1 MAKVLRLHS
10 NASTELEGW
19 KQSVQID
26 SSLIQHI
33 SDPSGGRAKRVTT
46 SIPSPLA
53 RLHLFRTAFEF
64 VVNSPKRDLSDNTI
78 YHSMVSQCLDVLELL
93 YNFQKYQQAEKRLL
107 IRRWNIAE
115 KLQQLASNPQH
126 QLLSNTLSLFLNYN
140 NPQSPFHGFTDVY
153 LIYYNYKIIAAT
165 SPFTLV
171 FTLPDLGALDLSS
184 SKGYRL
190 FDEPVPLYQR
200 PDDFQLYLNKL
211 FQAHPVLKGRCQA
224 MYEYLM
230 LAQRQAEPQLQQK
243 LNQLQFEAGY
253 GPDNFLNEYEPL
265 RDDTNSQVAVG
276 DIRMASAPAG
286 NINVAGVSDFVLQP
300 SKTASK
306 ERLPLVLKEGHYP
319 GWNYVS
325 GQWQQET
332 EVPLKNTAPLE
343 SRILPGLSD
352 KYPYLTTGDFLEDNL
367 LELPYELNTERFNW
381 GRVQYQN
388 GAERERTFRFNY
400 LLPIKREYFQ
410 YFDFRELEKYL
421 TFIIDPAYVK
431 VQLAVPVKRGLIL
444 FEKIYYE
451 NPQNPRDANGQ
462 EIPKKGKL
470 VGARVGLGV
479 FPFLKLPDP
488 AYNDF
493 YKLMLVDLE
502 VGGQAAFGQ
511 FDLQFYLDNQPLREV
526 PEARGAEIRA
536 TEGRGVKRTRRI
548 SKQEGSY
555 GSTYFEVFNT
565 HFDFAELLHP
575 LSERGQE
582 PVRGLLIP
590 KWQETGPGTKRF
602 TFAIDFGTTN
612 THIAYTTGANV
623 APQPFAIEESNPQV
637 IMLNKPSDEPGLLP
651 IQRYKQASLHRAMEI
666 DTVVSREFVPYLIGG
681 QGSGAEVSFPIR
693 TATCEVSDFVARST
707 DMLGNINIGFGMNK
721 ELDVPAHTS
730 YKTDLKWSTELDRKG
745 NDRIDVFFSELLRL
759 IKHKVALNDGILE
772 QTRLV
777 WFSPLSLD
785 TFAFNLFEEK
795 WTRNYQRIFQTER
808 KPLHLTESAAPYYYL
823 SSAGEVVPARHD
835 HLLNIDIGGGST
847 DILFFM
853 NQQPAWGSS
862 FRFAGSALWGDG
874 FNKISTIDNGFLL
887 AYQKLADKPFRA
899 KSISQ
904 TSADVMNDIFNT
916 IDPTIYTN
924 VFIRARYLRILF
936 YLHYTAILYHSA
948 QIINHLGLSIPRYI
962 TFSGK
967 GSLYLN
973 LLSGGSNTSSLEQ
986 LTKALLEEV
995 CQQPV
1000 PENFRIIQARK
1011 PKEATANGGVF
1022 FNPEVHTYDGAKPI
1036 KMLGTGQGQNLYDT
1050 PLRYHDADTAVQQE
1064 VLKNADQFFDL
1075 VLGNDKLTRF
1085 FDDFAIEA
1093 DLPWL
1098 RDTIRSKMSDSL
1110 HLGMNRLLEH
1120 RNMTEKP
1127 LPETLFFYP
1136 IYHTLYELSKE
1147 IYKTHYDR

>member
-1 MAKVLRLHS
+1 MAKVLRLHT

-33 SDPSGGRAKRVTT
+33 SDPSGGRARKVST

-53 RLHLFRTAFEF
+53 RMHLFRTAFEF
-64 VVNSPKRDLSDNTI
+64 VVNAPKPDLGDNTI
-78 YHSMVSQCLDVLELL
+78 YHHMVSQCLDVLELL

-107 IRRWNIAE
+107 IRRWNIQE
-115 KLQQLASNPQH
+115 KLQQLSSNPKH
-126 QLLSNTLSLFLNYN
+126 QLLAKTLQRFLNYN
-140 NPQSPFHGFTDVY
+140 NPKSAFAGFTDVY
-153 LIYYNYKIIAAT
+153 LIYYNYKVIAGT
-165 SPFTLV
+165 CPFSLV
-171 FTLPDLGALDLSS
+171 FTVPDLGPLDLNS

-200 PDDFQLYLNKL
+200 PDDFQLYLSKL
-211 FQAHPVLKGRCQA
+211 FQAYPQLKGQCQP
-224 MYEYLM
+224 MYEYLVIS
-230 LAQRQAEPQLQQK
+230 QRHAEPQLQQQ

-253 GPDNFLNEYEPL
+253 GPDNFLNEYAPL
-265 RDDTNSQVAVG
+265 WDDTNSQVAIGEV
-276 DIRMASAPAG
+276 RLASAPAG
-286 NINVAGVSDFVLQP
+286 NINIAAISDFVLQP
-300 SKTASK
+300 SRSPDG

-325 GQWQQET
+325 GPWQQET
-332 EVPLKNTAPLE
+332 EVPLKNGAPAE

-367 LELPYELNTERFNW
+367 LELPYELNTDRFNF

-388 GAERERTFRFNY
+388 GAERDRLFRFNY
-400 LLPIKREYFQ
+400 LLPIRREYFR
-410 YFDFRELEKYL
+410 YFSFRELDKYL
-421 TFIIDPAYVK
+421 TFIVDPAYIK
-431 VQLAVPVKRGLIL
+431 VQLAVPVKRGQIL

-451 NPQNPRDANGQ
+451 NPQNPRDVRGE
-462 EIPKKGKL
+462 EIPKKGKI
-470 VGARVGLGV
+470 VPARLGIGV

-502 VGGQAAFGQ
+502 VSGQAAFGE
-511 FDLQFYLDNQPLREV
+511 FDMQFYLDNQILREA
-526 PEARGAEIRA
+526 PEGKSA
-536 TEGRGVKRTRRI
+536 EGRPVEGRAVRKTRRI

-555 GSTYFEVFNT
+555 GSTYYEVANT
-565 HFDFAELLHP
+565 YFDFAEIIHP

-582 PVRGLLIP
+582 PVRGLLVP
-590 KWQETGPGTKRF
+590 KWQEVGPGTKRF
-602 TFAIDFGTTN
+602 TFSIDFGTTN
-612 THIAYTTGANV
+612 THIAYTTGNTV
-623 APQPFAIEESNPQV
+623 APQPFTIEESDQQLV
-637 IMLNKPSDEPGLLP
+637 MLNKPSDEPGLLP
-651 IQRYKQASLHRAMEI
+651 IQRFKQASLHRAMEI
-666 DTVVSREFVPYLIGG
+666 DTVVNREFIPYLVGG
-681 QGSGAEVSFPIR
+681 QATGSEVSFPIR
-693 TATCEVSDFVARST
+693 TASCEVSDFIARAT
-707 DMLGNINIGFGMNK
+707 DMLGTINIGFGINK
-721 ELDVPAHTS
+721 ELDVPAHTT
-730 YKTDLKWSTELDRKG
+730 YKTELKWNTDLDRKG
-745 NDRIDVFFSELLRL
+745 NDRIDVFFRELLRL

-785 TFAFNLFEEK
+785 AFAFSLFEEK
-795 WTRNYQRIFQTER
+795 WTRNYQHIFRSQRT
-808 KPLHLTESAAPYYYL
+808 PLHLTESAAPYYYL
-823 SSAGEVVPARHD
+823 ASAGEVVPTRHD

-847 DILFFM
+847 DILFFVE
-853 NQQPAWGSS
+853 QQPAWGSS
-862 FRFAGSALWGDG
+862 FRFAGYALWGDG
-874 FNKISTIDNGFLL
+874 FNKISTIDNGFLQ
-887 AYQKLADKPFRA
+887 AYQKLADKPFRP

-904 TSADVMNDIFNT
+904 TSADVFNDIFNSV
-916 IDPTIYTN
+916 DPAVFNN
-924 VFIRARYLRILF
+924 VFIRARYLRVLF
-936 YLHYTAILYHSA
+936 YLHYGAIIYHSA
-948 QIINHLGLSIPRYI
+948 QTIKYLGLAIPRYL

-973 LLSGGSNTSSLEQ
+973 FLSGGGNTSSLER
-986 LTKALLEEV
+986 LTRVILEEV
-995 CQQPV
+995 CQRPA
-1000 PENFRIIQARK
+1000 PENFRIIQAKK

-1022 FNPEVHTYDGAKPI
+1022 FNPEIHSNEGVKPL
-1036 KMLGTGQGQNLYDT
+1036 KMLGTAEGQNLYDT
-1050 PLRYHDADTAVQQE
+1050 PMRYHDADQAVQQA
-1064 VLKNADQFFDL
+1064 VLENAQAFFDL

-1098 RDTIRSKMSDSL
+1098 RQTIKSKMNDSL

-1120 RNMTEKP
+1120 RNMAEKP

-1147 IYKTHYDR
+1147 IYKAHYDR

>member
-1 MAKVLRLHS
+1 MAKVLRLHT

-33 SDPSGGRAKRVTT
+33 SDPSGGRARKVST

-53 RLHLFRTAFEF
+53 RMYLFRTAFEF
-64 VVNSPKRDLSDNTI
+64 VVNSPRRDLSDNTI
-78 YHSMVSQCLDVLELL
+78 YHRMVSQCLDVIELL

-107 IRRWNIAE
+107 IRRWNINE
-115 KLQQLASNPQH
+115 KLQQLEAIPQH
-126 QLLSNTLSLFLNYN
+126 QLLANTLQLFLNYN
-140 NPQSPFHGFTDVY
+140 NPQSPFNGFSDIY
-153 LIYYNYKIIAAT
+153 LIYYNYRIIAGT

-171 FTLPDLGALDLSS
+171 FTLPDLGALDLNS

-211 FQAHPVLKGRCQA
+211 FQAYPVLKGRCQS
-224 MYEYLM
+224 MYEYLT
-230 LAQRQAEPQLQQK
+230 LAQKQAEPQLQQR

-253 GPDNFLNEYEPL
+253 GPDNFLNEYAPL
-265 RDDTNSQVAVG
+265 HDDTNSQVSVG
-276 DIRMASAPAG
+276 SVRLASAPAE
-286 NINVAGVSDFVLQP
+286 NINIAAVSDFVLQP
-300 SKTASK
+300 SRTP
-306 ERLPLVLKEGHYP
+306 EGDRLPLVLREGHYP

-332 EVPLKNTAPLE
+332 EVPIKNTAPPE

-352 KYPYLTTGDFLEDNL
+352 KYPYLTTGDFLEDHL
-367 LELPYELNTERFNW
+367 LELPYELNTDRFNH
-381 GRVQYQN
+381 GKVQYQN

-400 LLPIKREYFQ
+400 LLPIRREYFS
-410 YFDFRELEKYL
+410 YFSFRDLDKYL
-421 TFIIDPAYVK
+421 TFIVDPAYIK
-431 VQLAVPVKRGLIL
+431 VQLSVPVKRGHIL

-451 NPQNPRDANGQ
+451 NPQNPRDENGQ
-462 EIPKKGKL
+462 EIPKKGKIVSTRL
-470 VGARVGLGV
+470 GLGV

-493 YKLMLVDLE
+493 YKVMLVDLE
-502 VGGQAAFGQ
+502 VNGQAAFGE
-511 FDLQFYLDNQPLREV
+511 FSMQFYLETQPLREA
-526 PEARGAEIRA
+526 P
-536 TEGRGVKRTRRI
+536 EGRGIKKTRRI
-548 SKQEGSY
+548 SKQEGAY
-555 GSTYFEVFNT
+555 GSTYYEVFNT
-565 HFDFAELLHP
+565 HFDYAEIIHP

-590 KWQETGPGTKRF
+590 KWNEAGPGTKRF

-612 THIAYTTGANV
+612 THIAYTTGTNV
-623 APQPFAIEESNPQV
+623 APQPFSIEESDPQV
-637 IMLNKPSDEPGLLP
+637 VMLNKPSDEAGLLP

-681 QGSGAEVSFPIR
+681 QASGAEVAFPIR
-693 TATCEVSDFVARST
+693 TATCEVSDFIARPT
-707 DMLGNINIGFGMNK
+707 DMLGNINIGFGINK
-721 ELDVPAHTS
+721 ELDVPGHTA

-785 TFAFNLFEEK
+785 AFAFNLFEEK
-795 WTRNYQRIFQTER
+795 WTRNYQQIFRTER

-823 SSAGEVVPARHD
+823 SSAGEVVPTRDD

-847 DILFFM
+847 DILFFI

-862 FRFAGSALWGDG
+862 FRFAGNALWGDG

-887 AYQKLADKPFRA
+887 AYQKLADKPFKP

-904 TSADVMNDIFNT
+904 TSADVINDIFNNV
-916 IDPTIYTN
+916 DPAMFNN
-924 VFIRARYLRILF
+924 VFIRARYLRVIF
-936 YLHYTAILYHSA
+936 YLHYTAILFHCG
-948 QIINHLGLSIPRYI
+948 QIINHLGLKIPRYI

-973 LLSGGSNTSSLEQ
+973 FLSGGGNTSSLER
-986 LTKALLEEV
+986 LTRALLEEV
-995 CQQPV
+995 CQTPV
-1000 PENFRIIQARK
+1000 PDNFRIIQARK

-1022 FNPEVHTYDGAKPI
+1022 FNPAVHDYDGAKPV
-1036 KMLGTGQGQNLYDT
+1036 KMLGTGQGQNLFDT
-1050 PLRYHDADTAVQQE
+1050 PLRYHDADTQVQQE
-1064 VLKNADQFFDL
+1064 VLQNAEAFFEL

-1098 RDTIRSKMSDSL
+1098 REKIKSKLSDSL

-1120 RNMTEKP
+1120 RNMAEKP

-1136 IYHTLYELSKE
+1136 LYQTLYELSKE
-1147 IYKTHYDR
+1147 IYKAHYDR